1 MTVWVQNLININWI
15 AISIIECKYNELNQI
30 KIINEIDV
38 NLNKYNFLTLN
49 KIDDQAKYNLH

>member
-30 KIINEIDV
+30 KINNEIDV